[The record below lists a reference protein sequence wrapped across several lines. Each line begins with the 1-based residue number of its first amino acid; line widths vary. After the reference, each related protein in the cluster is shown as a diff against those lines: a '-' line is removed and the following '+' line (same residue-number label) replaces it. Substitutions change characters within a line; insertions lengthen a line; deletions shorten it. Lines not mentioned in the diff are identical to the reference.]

1 MALAP
6 EPALVRGAVEIDHD
20 LVDLDLLLDGLIA
33 QRLEDFAVD
42 GLDRLLH
49 ALAEI
54 ALLVAVAQ
62 FDRLMRAG
70 GGARGHR
77 RAADRAVFQHH
88 IDFDGGIAPA
98 IENFA
103 ANDVDDGG
111 HVLNF
116 PGNGGSGFGGVLHG
130 AQANVNALPVRPFP
144 DGASRGQDRLLQG

>member
-1 MALAP
+1 MIWSIWTCSSTAMIA
-6 EPALVRGAVEIDHD
+6 RG
-20 LVDLDLLLDGLIA
+20 
-33 QRLEDFAVD
+33 LEDFAVD

-62 FDRLMRAG
+62 LDRLMRAG

-77 RAADRAVFQHH
+77 GAADRAVFQHH
-88 IDFDGGIAPA
+88 IDFDRGIAAA

-111 HVLNF
+111 HGSLLEF
-116 PGNGGSGFGGVLHG
+116 AGLDGWRCFYSNGLG
-130 AQANVNALPVRPFP
+130 AEKAACMPVTL
-144 DGASRGQDRLLQG
+144 RGRIV